1 MTVFRIIPV
10 VVLLAFACGANS
22 QPDIPEQCL
31 KNSVTEV
38 SCASEDV
45 RDSLLPHPDD
55 CELFYYCVSPD
66 HKPICRQCPDKLHF
80 NPSKNVCDQPERA
93 GCNVNIL

>member
-1 MTVFRIIPV
+1 MWDISILYF
-10 VVLLAFACGANS
+10 VLFNIFVLIYRS
-22 QPDIPEQCL
+22 DIPQQCL

-38 SCASEDV
+38 SCASKDV

-66 HKPICRQCPDKLHF
+66 HKPICRQCPANLHF
-80 NPSKNVCDQPERA
+80 NPSKNVCDQPQRA